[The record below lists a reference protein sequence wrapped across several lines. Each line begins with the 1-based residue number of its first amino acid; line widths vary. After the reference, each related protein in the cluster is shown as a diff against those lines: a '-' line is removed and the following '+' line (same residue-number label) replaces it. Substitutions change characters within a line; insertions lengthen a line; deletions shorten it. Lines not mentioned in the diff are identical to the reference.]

1 MSNQV
6 TEQPDL
12 AKSKRQRIIEA
23 AATVFCQDG
32 YTGASIDAVATKAGV
47 SRQTIYNHVGDKDG
61 LFKEVVAA
69 LTDKAAAKFN
79 DLMETFP
86 TKPVDL
92 EAEVIAFSARF
103 LNQLTQDKT
112 SRWLLR
118 LAENEGGRYPDLFTV
133 WREYGSGRKRS
144 VVAAHLSELA
154 LEGHLEFDDPVLA
167 ARQYMALL
175 TAEWRAEFQ
184 LGRFPSEE
192 ECVRM
197 AERAAKTFLRAFAR
211 RR

>member
-1 MSNQV
+1 MS
-6 TEQPDL
+6 TEAVETPAL
-12 AKSKRQRIIEA
+12 AKSKRDRIIEA
-23 AATVFCQDG
+23 AATIFCQDG
-32 YTGASIDAVATKAGV
+32 YAGASIDAVATKASV

-61 LFKEVVAA
+61 LFKEVVSA
-69 LTDKAAAKFN
+69 LTEKSAARF
-79 DLMETFP
+79 DSLLQTFP
-86 TKPVDL
+86 TKPHDL
-92 EAEVIAFSARF
+92 NAELTEFSARF

-118 LAENEGGRYPDLFTV
+118 LAENESGRYPELFTI

-144 VVAAHLSELA
+144 LMAARMSELA
-154 LEGHLEFDDPVLA
+154 SGGYLEFDDPVLA

-192 ECVRM
+192 ECTRM

-211 RR
+211 R

>member
-1 MSNQV
+1 MDIE
-6 TEQPDL
+6 TAEKPDL
-12 AKSKRQRIIEA
+12 AKSKRDRILEA

-69 LTDKAAAKFN
+69 LTDKSAAKFML
-79 DLMETFP
+79 LMEEFP
-86 TKPVDL
+86 DKPDNL
-92 EAEVIAFSARF
+92 EAELTAFSARF
-103 LNQLTQDKT
+103 LNHLTQDKT

-118 LAENEGGRYPDLFTV
+118 LAENESGRYPELFTV

-144 VVAAHLSELA
+144 LVAAHLSQLA
-154 LEGHLEFDDPVLA
+154 LNGHLEIDDSTLA
-167 ARQYMALL
+167 ARQYLALL

-184 LGRFPSEE
+184 LGRFPTDD
-192 ECVRM
+192 ECAGM
-197 AERAAKTFLRAFAR
+197 AQRAVKTFLRAFGR
-211 RR
+211 R

>member
-1 MSNQV
+1 MDIE
-6 TEQPDL
+6 TAEKPDL
-12 AKSKRQRIIEA
+12 AKSKRDRILEA

-69 LTDKAAAKFN
+69 LTDKSAAKFLL
-79 DLMETFP
+79 LMEEFP
-86 TKPVDL
+86 DRPENI
-92 EAEVIAFSARF
+92 EAELTAFSSRF
-103 LNQLTQDKT
+103 LNHLTQDKT

-118 LAENEGGRYPDLFTV
+118 LAENESGRYPELFTV

-144 VVAAHLSELA
+144 MVAAHLSQLA
-154 LEGHLEFDDPVLA
+154 LAGHLDIDDPTLA
-167 ARQYMALL
+167 ARQYLALL

-192 ECVRM
+192 ECAGM
-197 AERAAKTFLRAFAR
+197 AERAVKTFLRAFGR
-211 RR
+211 R

>member
-1 MSNQV
+1 MD
-6 TEQPDL
+6 TETAEKPDL
-12 AKSKRQRIIEA
+12 AKSKRDRILEA

-69 LTDKAAAKFN
+69 LTDKSAAKFLVLLEEFP
-79 DLMETFP
+79 DKPEHLETEL
-86 TKPVDL
+86 T
-92 EAEVIAFSARF
+92 AFSTRF
-103 LNQLTQDKT
+103 LTHMTQDKT

-118 LAENEGGRYPDLFTV
+118 LAENESGRYPELFTV
-133 WREYGSGRKRS
+133 WRQYGSGRKRS
-144 VVAAHLSELA
+144 MVAAQLSQLA
-154 LEGHLEFDDPVLA
+154 LNGYLEFDDAALA

-192 ECVRM
+192 ECAGM
-197 AERAAKTFLRAFAR
+197 AERAVKTFLRAFGR
-211 RR
+211 R